1 MRRSKEVALSPIA
14 PDLALQQSRRRVER
28 RPSRRL
34 HACHCHSNGRRGQFS
49 RDRRC
54 AAFDPLS
61 RSQRRCAPRPDR
73 SLALADWLR
82 TGLDSRRNESP
93 SPRSQRLSALASPS
107 FHPRCPLVGLSMGQR
122 KSRPA
127 STQRFGSRG
136 RRDDPPA
143 HRQGV
148 HGPATGVEW
157 CVLKASPIS
166 CDRAR
171 SLDRCLARLFLC

>member
-1 MRRSKEVALSPIA
+1 MRRSKAVALPPIA
-14 PDLALQQSRRRVER
+14 PDPALQQSQRRVER

-34 HACHCHSNGRRGQFS
+34 PACHCHSNGRRGQFS

-136 RRDDPPA
+136 RRDGPPA

-148 HGPATGVEW
+148 HGTATGVEW
-157 CVLKASPIS
+157 CVLRTQRGSATE
-166 CDRAR
+166 RQ